1 MAFVVSRFVAPRN
14 CFHNLVG
21 DILEDKILGHGNV
34 LEGLPQTS
42 DPALAFSSEPPK
54 GNSCP
59 QITPFSVC
67 LPIVQTSS
75 RSGCVSCYSLLELS
89 RYWSFRASWL

>member
-1 MAFVVSRFVAPRN
+1 MSWRDSFEKWLRSGIMAMAFVVSRFVAPRN

-42 DPALAFSSEPPK
+42 DAALAFSSEPPK

-59 QITPFSVC
+59 QLRRSRFVC
-67 LPIVQTSS
+67 
-75 RSGCVSCYSLLELS
+75 R
-89 RYWSFRASWL
+89 